1 MMKTNITVNID
12 DIGGKVAKEDER
24 YVVKDNSFGNKLILS
39 STLLEPNKST
49 SGHFHNGQEEVY
61 FFVRGNGEMELDSE
75 RFEVKA
81 GDIVNIED
89 GVFHRVYNTN
99 DNTQLYFVCVFD
111 GGSTARENH
120 KTIKEKQA

>member
-1 MMKTNITVNID
+1 MPKSNIKVNIN
-12 DIGGKVAKEDER
+12 DIGGNIAKEDDR

-61 FFVRGNGEMELDSE
+61 FFVKGNGEMELDSD

-81 GDIVNIED
+81 GDIINIED
-89 GVFHRVYNTN
+89 GVFHRVHNTHK
-99 DNTQLYFVCVFD
+99 TKQLYFVCVFD
-111 GGSTARENH
+111 GGASARENH
-120 KTIKEKQA
+120 QKFEA

>member
-1 MMKTNITVNID
+1 MQKVDIK
-12 DIGGKVAKEDER
+12 DIGGYVAKEDDR
-24 YVVKDNSFGNKLILS
+24 YVVKDNPFGNTLILS
-39 STLLEPNKST
+39 STFLQAGKET
-49 SGHFHNGQEEVY
+49 SGHKHDGQEEVY

-99 DNTQLYFVCVFD
+99 DNAQLYFVCVFD

-120 KTIKEKQA
+120 ETIKETQA

>member
-1 MMKTNITVNID
+1 MQKVDIK
-12 DIGGKVAKEDER
+12 DIGGYVAKEDDR
-24 YVVKDNSFGNKLILS
+24 YVVKDNPFGNTLILS
-39 STLLEPNKST
+39 STFLQAGKET
-49 SGHFHNGQEEVY
+49 SGHKHDGQEEVY

-81 GDIVNIED
+81 GDIINIED

-99 DNTQLYFVCVFD
+99 DNAQLYFVCVFD

-120 KTIKEKQA
+120 ETIKETQA